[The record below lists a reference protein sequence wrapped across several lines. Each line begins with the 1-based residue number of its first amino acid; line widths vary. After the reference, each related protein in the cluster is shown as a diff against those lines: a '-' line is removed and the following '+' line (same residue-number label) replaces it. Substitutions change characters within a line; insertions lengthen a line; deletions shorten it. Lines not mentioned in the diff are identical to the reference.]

1 MSGNGQWIVESEGGN
16 RREVG
21 SRAEAE
27 SVKEDMEQFD
37 MNAEIIPP
45 ERGDGA
51 VSTPVPTGDAP
62 DDSALATQQFPDP
75 LDHIPGW
82 MVDRIDRGSG
92 PGTPHLN
99 KRGCQVIAEHLGLI
113 VQSEALKRA
122 DETDWEYAV
131 YRASARSDHAGDAQ
145 EFTATGVAH
154 IDEGGR
160 NLQDLDLVA
169 ETRAKKR
176 AVKWAAGG
184 GIRPFREGNRG

>member
-1 MSGNGQWIVESEGGN
+1 MSSDPWIVESEDGN

-37 MNAEIIPP
+37 VDAEIIPP
-45 ERGDGA
+45 ERSDGA
-51 VSTPVPTGDAP
+51 VTTPVPTGDEP
-62 DDSALATQQFPDP
+62 DDGALVTQQFPDP

-92 PGTPHLN
+92 PGAPHLN
-99 KRGCQVIAEHLGLI
+99 KRGCQVIAEHLGLV
-113 VQSEALKRA
+113 VQSEARKRA

-131 YRASARSDHAGDAQ
+131 YRAWAQSEDAS
-145 EFTATGVAH
+145 EDTRRFTATGVAH

-160 NLQDLDLVA
+160 KPHDLDLIA

-184 GIRPFREGNRG
+184 GIRPFREENKG